1 MPNVEAFN
9 VTIYPEKIVLKKTV
23 KTEEMKKVEMTRV
36 SSILKT
42 N

>member
-1 MPNVEAFN
+1 LPDAEAFN
-9 VTIYPEKIVLKKTV
+9 VTIYPEKIVQKMTV